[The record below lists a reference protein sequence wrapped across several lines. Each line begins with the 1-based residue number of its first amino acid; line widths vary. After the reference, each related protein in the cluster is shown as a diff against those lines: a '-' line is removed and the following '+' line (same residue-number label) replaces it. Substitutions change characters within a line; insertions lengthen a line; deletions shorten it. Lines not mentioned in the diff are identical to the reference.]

1 MVPVLK
7 NVREIR
13 LRLKTTSPLPV
24 VGNVIEKLV
33 NTKFFD
39 HLEKCSFFCNIQYGV
54 RSSQATANPLTVVFD
69 RIIAAFDQ
77 SRATQSAT
85 RGIMEVFD
93 RA

>member
-33 NTKFFD
+33 NTY

-54 RSSQATANPLTVVFD
+54 RTSQATANPLTVVFD

-93 RA
+93 RV